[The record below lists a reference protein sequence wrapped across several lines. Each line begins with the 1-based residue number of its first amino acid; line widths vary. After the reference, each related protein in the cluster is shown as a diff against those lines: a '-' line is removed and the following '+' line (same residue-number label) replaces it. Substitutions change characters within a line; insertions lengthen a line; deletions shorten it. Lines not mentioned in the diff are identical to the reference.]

1 MRLTPFVLFVCAS
14 TLMAQS
20 YFIKGPENPRPYEAT
35 AIQELTDYLAKRID
49 GKLAIGGKSP
59 VTFMVGDTE
68 LAKSEKCLSTELE
81 DERWVVKS
89 VSDKV
94 LVNGGG
100 TRGALYAVY
109 HFLEDV
115 CDIHW
120 WSDYEEYVPA
130 ASSMTI
136 DSLNLTGKPMFIYR
150 DIYRTHKPANSMV
163 TAVRVRLN
171 RDGDTRIPLSYGG
184 SFTYGN
190 PAHCHTFDR
199 YLPFSTYGKEHPEW
213 YSLRDGK
220 RVGGQIYGQL
230 CLTNQELKQVLLQ
243 KVLATIEN
251 DKANAA
257 KNGLSAPQI
266 YEVSMND
273 NGKRCECDNCKAEEE
288 KYNPSGVMLNF
299 VNSIAAEVAKRHP
312 DIFISTLAYFYN
324 ELPPKGGVKA
334 ADNVIVKLCDIRTN
348 QAASILEPE
357 NKVFLDFL
365 TQWKSDAKHL
375 FIWDYA
381 IVFRPYTTGL
391 PFASEL
397 HYGDL
402 YRTYYENNVSGI
414 FWEHERPHLDDF
426 HELKYFVETKLF
438 EDPYQDVQKL
448 ITTFM
453 TRYYGDAAGLL
464 MQYRRR
470 LDELR
475 RKHNGYVSWMPA
487 VKAFSY
493 VTNSDIVELQQLFDN
508 AEAAVANDA
517 VRFARVRHARA
528 GLDRLNC
535 HRSVFI
541 VSHGMGQRIET
552 IDAKAAYSRL
562 QKTWKS
568 WISGWNC
575 RDKEGIL
582 ADMDGEL
589 AHFSAAYISLKPT
602 PKELEG
608 RKFYDIYAP
617 HLQSLGYEVT
627 MVDDAES
634 IIGKAMRSEAD
645 ASKHYSLPFAMGVY
659 DTETKKLLASK
670 DFAKPLG
677 KGYNWYKFDGS
688 VTLPKQGYIFMTRSW
703 TTQLSVTL
711 SEFSGKEFEIWASVK
726 FTGPKFFNDSQ
737 GKSYIYIDRV
747 ILVLPDK

>member
-1 MRLTPFVLFVCAS
+1 
-14 TLMAQS
+14 
-20 YFIKGPENPRPYEAT
+20 
-35 AIQELTDYLAKRID
+35 
-49 GKLAIGGKSP
+49 
-59 VTFMVGDTE
+59 MVGDTE
-68 LAKSEKCLSTELE
+68 LAKNEKCLSTELE

-89 VSDKV
+89 IGDKV
-94 LVNGGG
+94 LINGGG

-136 DSLNLTGKPMFIYR
+136 DALNLTGKPMFPYR
-150 DIYRTHKPANSMV
+150 DIYRSHKSANSMV

-171 RDGDTRIPLSYGG
+171 RDGDTPIPLSRGG

-199 YLPFSTYGKEHPEW
+199 YLPFSKYGKEHPEW
-213 YSLRDGK
+213 FSLRGGK
-220 RVGGQIYGQL
+220 RVGGQVKGQL
-230 CLTNQELKQVLLQ
+230 CLSNPELRQTLLN
-243 KVLATIEN
+243 KVLETIAN
-251 DKANAA
+251 DKGYAQQH
-257 KNGLSAPQI
+257 GYSEPRI
-266 YEVSMND
+266 YDVSMND
-273 NGKRCECDNCKAEEE
+273 NWNLCQCDNCKAEEE
-288 KYNPSGVMLNF
+288 KYNPSGVTLNL
-299 VNSIAAEVAKRHP
+299 VNWIAAEVAKKHP
-312 DIFISTLAYFYN
+312 GLFISTLAYFYN
-324 ELPPKGGVKA
+324 EPPPKGGVKA
-334 ADNVIVKLCDIRTN
+334 AENVIVKLCDTRTS
-348 QAASILEPE
+348 QAASILELE
-357 NKVFLDFL
+357 NKIFFDFL
-365 TQWKSDAKHL
+365 TQWKTDAKHL

-381 IVFRPYTTGL
+381 IVYRPYTTGL

-402 YRTYYENNVSGI
+402 YRTYYENNVSGV

-453 TRYYGDAAGLL
+453 TRYYGDAAELL

-470 LDELR
+470 VDELR
-475 RKHNGYVSWMPA
+475 KKHNGYVSWMPA
-487 VKAFSY
+487 VADFSY
-493 VTNSDIVELQQLFDN
+493 ITNGDIVELQKLFDK

-535 HRSVFI
+535 HRRDII
-541 VSHGMGQRIET
+541 VSYGMGQKNET
-552 IDAKAAYSRL
+552 IPTEAAYSRL

-568 WISGWNC
+568 WIDGWNC
-575 RDKEGIL
+575 KDKDGML

-589 AHFSAAYISLKPT
+589 ARFGAAAISLKPA

-608 RKFYDIYAP
+608 KKFYDIYAP
-617 HLQSLGYEVT
+617 MLQSLSAKTVKL
-627 MVDDAES
+627 VDDAES
-634 IIGKAMRSEAD
+634 PIGKAMRSAAD
-645 ASKHYSLPFAMGVY
+645 ESEHLSLPFVIGVY
-659 DTETKKLLASK
+659 DTVARTGVGMKGFE
-670 DFAKPLG
+670 KPLG
-677 KGYNWYKFDGS
+677 KGYNWYKFGKT
-688 VTLPKQGYIFMTRSW
+688 VRLPKQGYIYMTRSW
-703 TTQLSVTL
+703 TTQLNAAPP
-711 SEFSGKEFEIWASVK
+711 EFNGKEFEIWVSVK
-726 FTGPKFFNDSQ
+726 FTGPKFFSDEQ

-747 ILVLPDK
+747 ALIVPEK